1 MAVSY
6 NAKKSCKKL
15 DLFFDSDG
23 EKVVEAEEEEG
34 LKEAM

>member
-6 NAKKSCKKL
+6 NAKKNCKKL
-15 DLFFDSDG
+15 DLFFDCDG
-23 EKVVEAEEEEG
+23 EKPSEAEEEE

>member
-15 DLFFDSDG
+15 DLFFDCDG
-23 EKVVEAEEEEG
+23 A
-34 LKEAM
+34 LKEKEVAKRLGR